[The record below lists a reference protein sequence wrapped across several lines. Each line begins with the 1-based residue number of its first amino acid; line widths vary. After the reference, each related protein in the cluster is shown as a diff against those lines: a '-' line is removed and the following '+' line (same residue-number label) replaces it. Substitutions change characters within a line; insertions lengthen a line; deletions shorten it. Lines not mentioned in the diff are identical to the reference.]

1 MLGLEKQESITAVI
15 DRAGAWD
22 NRHFRRKEKI
32 LTDEKMAQAW
42 AKHYPNH
49 RADKVAEHVC
59 RLICLCIDYRVIGE
73 ISGGD
78 TVSRLERV
86 LSSMRIQKKEFDD
99 VTNTY
104 ESLIVPH

>member
-1 MLGLEKQESITAVI
+1 
-15 DRAGAWD
+15 
-22 NRHFRRKEKI
+22 
-32 LTDEKMAQAW
+32 MAQAW

-49 RADKVAEHVC
+49 RADKVSEHVC

-78 TVSRLERV
+78 TATRLERV
-86 LSSMRIQKKEFDD
+86 LTSMRIQKKEFDD

-104 ESLIVPH
+104 ESLIVPQPHRPAHYRQSIATSH